1 MVEKVVSK
9 IFWPPSAAENPII
22 STSTSIFWPKKIAD
36 DTFGPPSEGGGGGGS
51 PTLPGSKNC
60 APGFPVVAALPLHSA
75 TFYLW
80 FFRRAGRAG
89 FAIVT
94 LATLATLGFRR
105 NLDPP
110 GEGGFPG
117 FGPGFGLPAEG
128 RPHSNYRGFS
138 PAAGRRIQII
148 GGFAGRRP
156 ANPGKSPGFG
166 QGLAEN

>member
-1 MVEKVVSK
+1 MRSDEVS
-9 IFWPPSAAENPII
+9 
-22 STSTSIFWPKKIAD
+22 
-36 DTFGPPSEGGGGGGS
+36 G
-51 PTLPGSKNC
+51 
-60 APGFPVVAALPLHSA
+60 
-75 TFYLW
+75 
-80 FFRRAGRAG
+80 AG

-94 LATLATLGFRR
+94 LATGDPGISPKFR
-105 NLDPP
+105 PP
-110 GEGGFPG
+110 LGEGGFPG

-148 GGFAGRRP
+148 GGVAGRRP